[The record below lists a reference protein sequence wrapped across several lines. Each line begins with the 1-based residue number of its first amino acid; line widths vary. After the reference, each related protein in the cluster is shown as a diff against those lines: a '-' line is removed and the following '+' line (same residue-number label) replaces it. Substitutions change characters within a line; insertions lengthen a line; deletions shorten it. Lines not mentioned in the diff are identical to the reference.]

1 MQGLNVRAQA
11 GGVQAQ
17 VLIREAQVA
26 ATGVQV
32 QDWVVQAVDGWA
44 QVSVG
49 QGMAGFVWLQAR
61 LVSKQS

>member
-1 MQGLNVRAQA
+1 M
-11 GGVQAQ
+11 
-17 VLIREAQVA
+17 
-26 ATGVQV
+26 ATTGAQV